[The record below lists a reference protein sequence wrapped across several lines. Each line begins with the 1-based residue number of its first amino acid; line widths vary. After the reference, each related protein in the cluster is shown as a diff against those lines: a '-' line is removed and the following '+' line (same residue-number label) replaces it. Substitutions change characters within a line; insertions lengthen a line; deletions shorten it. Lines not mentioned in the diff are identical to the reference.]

1 MKPIFLLV
9 AYIIVF
15 SLVYDLGKWLL
26 SKLRRQIVLF
36 SAARID
42 KWFFCEVFFW
52 LSTEDELRRLL
63 AGLDFIQIRRNF
75 QKAKQ

>member
-52 LSTEDELRRLL
+52 LSTEDELRRLQ
-63 AGLDFIQIRRNF
+63 AGLDFIEVRRIF
-75 QKAKQ
+75 KKAQQ